1 MVRECFGHFLWWLRL
16 LVVELLWIVME
27 ELLAVLLWE
36 LAIVHLV
43 KGAPIEIDD
52 VIMRNVFYII
62 V

>member
-1 MVRECFGHFLWWLRL
+1 M
-16 LVVELLWIVME
+16 VVELLWIVME

-36 LAIVHLV
+36 LAFVHLV